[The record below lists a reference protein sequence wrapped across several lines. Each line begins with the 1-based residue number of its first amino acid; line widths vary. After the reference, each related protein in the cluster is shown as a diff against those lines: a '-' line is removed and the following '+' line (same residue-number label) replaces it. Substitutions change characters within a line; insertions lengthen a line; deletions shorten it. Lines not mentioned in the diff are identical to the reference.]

1 MRRHRR
7 WFRLTALVAAAV
19 LALAQTWSQPLFAQ
33 EAPAE
38 ITPPTEVG
46 RLAWTGGSVSLRPAG
61 QQDWIAAVPNY
72 PLTAGDSLWTQP
84 GAEAGLQVADTLI
97 ALAPATE
104 LDLERLES
112 GVLTVS
118 EPQGEVFVRV
128 GRLRAGE
135 SATLR
140 TPRGSVSLDTPGRYA
155 IAAGTT
161 ESPTLVTVFE
171 GAARLEGPEALVLR
185 SGQTAVITGDQS
197 FTVRITPALHNA
209 FIDRMLARTRPRR
222 PPAVAPPPLVA
233 AMPGGADLDEYGTW
247 ARNAEYGEI
256 WYPRVAAGWVPY
268 REGHWAYVAPWGW
281 TWIDDAPWGFAP
293 FHYGRWTQIGR
304 RWAWVPIAV
313 VVPAA
318 PPYPVYAPA
327 LVTFFDVGAGFA
339 AGVATGALLAGSVG
353 WVPLGPFEAYHPYFR
368 ASPRYVREVNM
379 RQVTRVTV
387 NQVTINQ
394 IRIDRFRNRGAA
406 TVVPASALA
415 ASRPVR
421 PLARPAPAAMLT
433 QARPVVGR
441 APLPPTTAT
450 LGVTPAQARRQH
462 IAPPPAGL
470 AVPERRAAP
479 GPARRVGSAGPAAG
493 AARGLPPLAAPAGR
507 RQDAIRPP
515 AGAAGRPAAA
525 PPAPVGATTP
535 AGRCFA
541 ARRRTVAGAGASERT
556 GGVARPAGARQAGG
570 ACTIGPACRVAS
582 PPAGCRGWG
591 ACPAPG
597 ARADAACRRTF
608 PGADAARARAASA
621 GHRVRAPGAAGAPD
635 GAPGIRASGG
645 RARGAG
651 PTGHPGR
658 PSAARTP
665 PAICAGPPSS
675 AGAPPGARAGP
686 SARAGAPSG
695 ATAAGGPPGAPSAR
709 GASAAARASGA
720 AAAAGRAQAAMTAPG
735 VPIPSRAPAAS
746 NAAGPGVTSWVK

>member
-171 GAARLEGPEALVLR
+171 GAVRLEGPEALVLR

-515 AGAAGRPAAA
+515 AGAGGRPAAA
-525 PPAPVGATTP
+525 PPRRSGRPRPPGGASPRGAAPSPGPARPNERGALPALRTP
-535 AGRCFA
+535 GRPAEPARSAPPA
-541 ARRRTVAGAGASERT
+541 ASHPPRPGAGAGEPARRPVPGPTPPAAARSQAPMPRAPAPPPPATGSARPVPPARPMAPRVSEPRVVAPAAPARPVT
-556 GGVARPAGARQAGG
+556 PADRPPPAPRPPSAPAHRPPPAPHPAPAPVHRPAPAPRPAPPPPVARPA
-570 ACTIGPACRVAS
+570 PP
-582 PPAGCRGWG
+582 PPAAHQPPPAR
-591 ACPAPG
+591 PAP
-597 ARADAACRRTF
+597 
-608 PGADAARARAASA
+608 
-621 GHRVRAPGAAGAPD
+621 
-635 GAPGIRASGG
+635 
-645 RARGAG
+645 
-651 PTGHPGR
+651 R
-658 PSAARTP
+658 PPRDERKP
-665 PAICAGPPSS
+665 
-675 AGAPPGARAGP
+675 
-686 SARAGAPSG
+686 
-695 ATAAGGPPGAPSAR
+695 
-709 GASAAARASGA
+709 
-720 AAAAGRAQAAMTAPG
+720 Q
-735 VPIPSRAPAAS
+735 
-746 NAAGPGVTSWVK
+746 